1 MGPSRTVR
9 ETEEGGGGGGGAC
22 VSCLQGLSMF
32 VVRAKLSVEFNR
44 GMHVLILS
52 REGERRR
59 RIRPLFSSSSSL
71 SLSHFTPISSSS
83 FQSQKKQFRSQPAS
97 QSANESGGQ
106 KKSVSNHKFLKC
118 RSLSAAQEM
127 DLFVLDTIWA
137 VNWLFSLPPIPP
149 SLLSLPRRRR
159 TPDPAATG
167 SLNRLLQICVIPRPG

>member
-1 MGPSRTVR
+1 M
-9 ETEEGGGGGGGAC
+9 
-22 VSCLQGLSMF
+22 
-32 VVRAKLSVEFNR
+32 
-44 GMHVLILS
+44 S

-83 FQSQKKQFRSQPAS
+83 FQSQKKAISLSAS
-97 QSANESGGQ
+97 QSVGERVRWS

-149 SLLSLPRRRR
+149 QTTTDSRSCSNRVAQQASPNLRDPTSWLSSRNPGEASLRNSAFL
-159 TPDPAATG
+159 
-167 SLNRLLQICVIPRPG
+167 